1 MNDTIAMVFTVIIW
15 ALLLAVFARALVS
28 WLPIRQDNEFVRLLD
43 RITEPLIDPVR
54 RVVPRIG
61 IFDVSAMIVIF
72 VLYMML
78 RVVQIAS
85 NQ

>member
-1 MNDTIAMVFTVIIW
+1 MNDTIAMVFTIIIW
-15 ALLLAVFARALVS
+15 ALLIAVFARALVS
-28 WLPIRQDNEFVRLLD
+28 WFPIRQDSDLVRTLD
-43 RITEPLIDPVR
+43 RVTEPLIDPVR

-61 IFDVSAMIVIF
+61 MFDVSSMIVIF

>member
-1 MNDTIAMVFTVIIW
+1 MNDTVAMLFSLVIW
-15 ALLLAVFARALVS
+15 ALLIAVFARALVS
-28 WLPIRQDNEFVRLLD
+28 WFPIRQDNEFIRMLD
-43 RITEPLIDPVR
+43 MVTEPLIGPVR

-61 IFDVSAMIVIF
+61 MFDVSGMIVIF

-78 RVVQIAS
+78 RAISIAA